1 MFLVVL
7 LGSTGS
13 CVGTSAL
20 SGRQGLVDSLFD
32 AGVGPNR
39 PVLALAIQGT
49 KVLIAGDFTSIG
61 GVRRNY
67 IAAFDLERATRRRPT
82 VTAGHWNGIPALINA
97 HPRGRWPHPD

>member
-1 MFLVVL
+1 MNRFLALLLLAGVVAAN
-7 LGSTGS
+7 S
-13 CVGTSAL
+13 TSAL

-39 PVLALAIQGT
+39 PVRALAIQGT

-67 IAAFDLERATRRRPT
+67 IARIRP
-82 VTAGHWNGIPALINA
+82 
-97 HPRGRWPHPD
+97 